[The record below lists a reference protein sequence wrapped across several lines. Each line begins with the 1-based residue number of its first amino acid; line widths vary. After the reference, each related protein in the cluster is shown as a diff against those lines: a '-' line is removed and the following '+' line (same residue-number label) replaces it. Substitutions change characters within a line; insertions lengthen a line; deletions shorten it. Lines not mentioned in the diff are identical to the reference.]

1 VAPAVFSFFA
11 GRQPI
16 PRQIP
21 ENIRDFGIRP
31 FAWAV
36 DKYNIVD
43 RPAMGS
49 TSYCDEPLQPRID
62 DKSIFRQALSGG
74 VWQVYRLRIAVSP
87 RDNKATGLNGIILNS
102 IWQQCISCLEGEISE
117 QQLNTWI
124 LPLQVEADPNTLK
137 LLAPNRFVMDW
148 VRKHFLDRIR
158 ELVTSLDDSKSIS
171 VSLAIGSQTPDIPT
185 QSAAPAPT
193 APTRAY
199 RSAGLNEAH
208 KFRNFVEGKSNQL
221 ARAASIQV
229 SSHPGSEYNPLYIY
243 GGVGLGKTHLMH
255 AIGNQIREN
264 NPDANILYV
273 NCERFVSDMVKAL
286 QHGRMN
292 DFKNSYRS
300 LDALLIDDIQFLA
313 DKSRSQEEFFH
324 TFNSLYEAHAQMV
337 ITCDRFPKEIE
348 GLEDRIRS
356 RLGWGLAVDIKPAD
370 LETRVAILNSKA
382 ELADADVPAE
392 VAFFI
397 AERFKSNIREL
408 EGALKRVVAHSRF
421 TGQAITQELAR
432 LALKELLAVQDK
444 PITIDNIQKLVAEYF
459 KIRVADLLSSR
470 RNRSI
475 TRPRQIAM
483 SLTKSLTRHSLPEIG
498 SAFGGRDHTTVL
510 HACRKIAELRSE
522 DRRIDEDVE
531 TLTRMLSN

>member
-1 VAPAVFSFFA
+1 
-11 GRQPI
+11 
-16 PRQIP
+16 
-21 ENIRDFGIRP
+21 
-31 FAWAV
+31 
-36 DKYNIVD
+36 
-43 RPAMGS
+43 M
-49 TSYCDEPLQPRID
+49 
-62 DKSIFRQALSGG
+62 
-74 VWQVYRLRIAVSP
+74 
-87 RDNKATGLNGIILNS
+87 NS

-124 LPLQVEADPNTLK
+124 LPLQVEQELNTLK

-171 VSLAIGSQTPDIPT
+171 VSLMIGSHARPIEPEKV
-185 QSAAPAPT
+185 APAPPPRT
-193 APTRAY
+193 Y
-199 RSAGLNEAH
+199 RSSGLNESQ
-208 KFRNFVEGKSNQL
+208 KFKNFVEGKSNQL
-221 ARAASIQV
+221 ARAASIQI
-229 SSHPGSEYNPLYIY
+229 SSNPGSEYNPLYIY
-243 GGVGLGKTHLMH
+243 GGVGLGKTHFMH

-264 NPDANILYV
+264 NPEANILYV

-286 QHGRMN
+286 QHSRMN

-313 DKSRSQEEFFH
+313 DKNRSQEEFFH
-324 TFNSLYEAHAQMV
+324 TFNSLYEARAQMV

-348 GLEDRIRS
+348 GLEDRIQS
-356 RLGWGLAVDIKPAD
+356 RLGWGLAVDIKPPD
-370 LETRVAILNSKA
+370 LETRVAILISKA
-382 ELADADVPAE
+382 EQAAADVPDD

-408 EGALKRVVAHSRF
+408 EGALKRVVAHARF
-421 TGQAITQELAR
+421 TGEPITQDFAR
-432 LALKELLAVQDK
+432 QALRELLAVQDK

-483 SLTKSLTRHSLPEIG
+483 ALAKSLTRHSLPEIG

-510 HACRKIAELRSE
+510 HACRKIEELRGE

-531 TLTRMLSN
+531 ILARMLSN

>member
-1 VAPAVFSFFA
+1 M
-11 GRQPI
+11 
-16 PRQIP
+16 
-21 ENIRDFGIRP
+21 
-31 FAWAV
+31 
-36 DKYNIVD
+36 DKYTISSSS
-43 RPAMGS
+43 RAL
-49 TSYCDEPLQPRID
+49 TRH
-62 DKSIFRQALSGG
+62 IF
-74 VWQVYRLRIAVSP
+74 I
-87 RDNKATGLNGIILNS
+87 LNGLENTLIS

-124 LPLQVEADPNTLK
+124 LPLQVEQEFNTLK

-158 ELVTSLDDSKSIS
+158 ELITSLDDSKAIS
-171 VSLAIGSQTPDIPT
+171 VSLAIGTQTRVTPSLPRLN
-185 QSAAPAPT
+185 SAQT
-193 APTRAY
+193 TMQVKQVT
-199 RSAGLNEAH
+199 GLSDQQ
-208 KFRNFVEGKSNQL
+208 KFDNFVEGKSNQL
-221 ARAASIQV
+221 ARAAAIQI
-229 SSHPGSEYNPLYIY
+229 SNNPGSEYNPLYIY

-255 AIGNQIREN
+255 AIGNQIKLN
-264 NPDANILYV
+264 NPNANVLYA

-286 QHGRMN
+286 QHSKMN
-292 DFKNSYRS
+292 EFKNSYRS

-324 TFNSLYEAHAQMV
+324 TFNSLYEASSQMV
-337 ITCDRFPKEIE
+337 ITCDRYPKEIE

-382 ELADADVPAE
+382 EQAKVVLSDD

-408 EGALKRVVAHSRF
+408 EGALKRVIAHSRF
-421 TGQAITQELAR
+421 TGQTITQEFTR
-432 LALKELLAVQDK
+432 QALKELLAVQNK
-444 PITIDNIQKLVAEYF
+444 PVTIDMIQKLVAEYY
-459 KIRVADLLSSR
+459 KIRIADLLSSR

-483 SLTKSLTRHSLPEIG
+483 ALAKTLTRHSLPEIG

-510 HACRKIAELRSE
+510 HACRKIDALRQE
-522 DRRIDEDVE
+522 DNRINEDYE
-531 TLTRMLSN
+531 NMFRILSN

>member
-1 VAPAVFSFFA
+1 
-11 GRQPI
+11 
-16 PRQIP
+16 
-21 ENIRDFGIRP
+21 
-31 FAWAV
+31 
-36 DKYNIVD
+36 
-43 RPAMGS
+43 M
-49 TSYCDEPLQPRID
+49 
-62 DKSIFRQALSGG
+62 
-74 VWQVYRLRIAVSP
+74 
-87 RDNKATGLNGIILNS
+87 NS

-124 LPLQVEADPNTLK
+124 LPLQVEQELCTLK

-148 VRKHFLDRIR
+148 VRNHFLERIR
-158 ELVTSLDDSKSIS
+158 ELITSLDDSKSIS
-171 VSLAIGSQTPDIPT
+171 VSLAIGSNARIIHPQEQETTPRT
-185 QSAAPAPT
+185 
-193 APTRAY
+193 Y
-199 RSAGLNEAH
+199 RSSGLNESQ

-221 ARAASIQV
+221 ARAASIQI
-229 SSHPGSEYNPLYIY
+229 SSNPGSEYNPLYIY

-255 AIGNQIREN
+255 AIGNQILET
-264 NPDANILYV
+264 NPHANILYV

-286 QHGRMN
+286 QHSRMN
-292 DFKNSYRS
+292 AFKNSYRS

-313 DKSRSQEEFFH
+313 DKNRSQEEFFH
-324 TFNSLYEAHAQMV
+324 TFNSLYESHAQMV

-370 LETRVAILNSKA
+370 LETRVAILKSKA
-382 ELADADVPAE
+382 EQIEADVPDD

-408 EGALKRVVAHSRF
+408 EGALKRVVAHARF
-421 TGQAITQELAR
+421 TGELITQDFAR

-483 SLTKSLTRHSLPEIG
+483 TLAKSLTRHSLPEIG
-498 SAFGGRDHTTVL
+498 NAFGGRDHTTVL
-510 HACRKIAELRSE
+510 HACRKIEELRSE
-522 DRRIDEDVE
+522 DRRIDEDFE
-531 TLTRMLSN
+531 ILERMLNN

>member
-1 VAPAVFSFFA
+1 
-11 GRQPI
+11 
-16 PRQIP
+16 
-21 ENIRDFGIRP
+21 
-31 FAWAV
+31 
-36 DKYNIVD
+36 
-43 RPAMGS
+43 M
-49 TSYCDEPLQPRID
+49 
-62 DKSIFRQALSGG
+62 
-74 VWQVYRLRIAVSP
+74 
-87 RDNKATGLNGIILNS
+87 NS
-102 IWQQCISCLEGEISE
+102 IWQQCISSLEGEISE

-124 LPLQVEADPNTLK
+124 LPLQVEQDPNTLK

-148 VRKHFLDRIR
+148 VRKHFLERIC
-158 ELVTSLDDSKSIS
+158 ELVASLDDSKSIS
-171 VSLAIGSQTPDIPT
+171 VSLIIGSQTR
-185 QSAAPAPT
+185 SSPAPDT
-193 APTRAY
+193 TGFPQSPPARAY
-199 RSAGLNEAH
+199 RSSGLNESH
-208 KFRNFVEGKSNQL
+208 RFKNFVEGKSNQL

-229 SSHPGSEYNPLYIY
+229 SSQPGSEYNPLYIY

-255 AIGNQIREN
+255 AIGNRIKKN

-286 QHGRMN
+286 QHSRMD
-292 DFKNSYRS
+292 DFKSSYRS

-313 DKSRSQEEFFH
+313 DKGRSQEEFFH
-324 TFNSLYEAHAQMV
+324 TFNSLYESHAQMV

-348 GLEDRIRS
+348 GLEDRLRS

-370 LETRVAILNSKA
+370 LETRVAILKSKA
-382 ELADADVPAE
+382 ELVGADVPDD

-408 EGALKRVVAHSRF
+408 EGALKRVVAHARF
-421 TGQAITQELAR
+421 TGQQITQEFAR

-510 HACRKIAELRSE
+510 HACRKIAELREE

-531 TLTRMLSN
+531 ILTRMLSN

>member
-1 VAPAVFSFFA
+1 
-11 GRQPI
+11 
-16 PRQIP
+16 
-21 ENIRDFGIRP
+21 
-31 FAWAV
+31 
-36 DKYNIVD
+36 
-43 RPAMGS
+43 M
-49 TSYCDEPLQPRID
+49 
-62 DKSIFRQALSGG
+62 
-74 VWQVYRLRIAVSP
+74 
-87 RDNKATGLNGIILNS
+87 NS
-102 IWQQCISCLEGEISE
+102 IWQQCISSLEGEISE

-124 LPLQVEADPNTLK
+124 LPLQAEQELNTLK

-148 VRKHFLDRIR
+148 VRKNFLDRIR
-158 ELVTSLDDSKSIS
+158 ELITSLDDSKSIS
-171 VSLAIGSQTPDIPT
+171 VSLSIGSHAGTMPSDT
-185 QSAAPAPT
+185 AAAGPP
-193 APTRAY
+193 PRAY
-199 RSAGLNEAH
+199 RSSGLSDSQN
-208 KFRNFVEGKSNQL
+208 FRNFIEGKSNQL
-221 ARAASIQV
+221 ARAASIQI
-229 SSHPGSEYNPLYIY
+229 SSNPGSEYNPLYIY

-264 NPDANILYV
+264 NPEANILYV

-286 QHGRMN
+286 QHSRMN

-313 DKSRSQEEFFH
+313 DKNRSQEEFFH
-324 TFNSLYEAHAQMV
+324 TFNSLHEARAQMV

-370 LETRVAILNSKA
+370 LETRVAILKSKA
-382 ELADADVPAE
+382 EQADADVPDD

-408 EGALKRVVAHSRF
+408 EGALKRVVAHARF
-421 TGQAITQELAR
+421 TGQAITQEFAR
-432 LALKELLAVQDK
+432 QALKELLAVQDK

-470 RNRSI
+470 RTRSI

-483 SLTKSLTRHSLPEIG
+483 ALSKLLTRHSLPEIG

-510 HACRKIAELRSE
+510 HACRKIEELRGE

-531 TLTRMLSN
+531 ILERMLSN